1 MNSSLASTRFL
12 VLGETCKD
20 IFVYCK
26 AIRLA
31 PDLPVPVLEI
41 STITENPGMA
51 MNVQKNILQ
60 LREQCDIVTNVDW
73 RQITKTRYIH
83 EESNHMFV
91 RIDTPH
97 DIKRFDL
104 ETIDLSYDAI
114 VISDYNKGFLTEG
127 DIAKIAQ
134 SHNRVYLDTK
144 KILGS
149 WAEDCYFIKVND
161 YEYRRS
167 MHNISKSLERKI
179 IRTLG
184 KDGCSFQ
191 DKKFKT
197 REVKVRDTSGAGD
210 AFFAAFV
217 VSFERSQDVFQSL
230 EFANTCAS
238 RVVTERGVTTI

>member
-1 MNSSLASTRFL
+1 MNKSVNNTRFL

-26 AIRLA
+26 AVRLA

-51 MNVQKNILQ
+51 MNVQRNILQ
-60 LREQCDIVTNVDW
+60 LREQCDLTTNFDW
-73 RQITKTRYIH
+73 QQITKTRYIH
-83 EESNHMFV
+83 EESNHMFI

-97 DIKRFDL
+97 EIKQFDL
-104 ETIDLSYDAI
+104 ESLDFSYDAI
-114 VISDYNKGFLTEG
+114 VISDYNKGFLTEA
-127 DIAKIAQ
+127 DIALISQ
-134 SHNRVYLDTK
+134 NHNRVYLDTK
-144 KILGS
+144 KVLGS

-167 MHNISKSLERKI
+167 MHNISKSLDRKI

-191 DKKFKT
+191 DKNFKT
-197 REVKVRDTSGAGD
+197 SEVKVRDPSGAGD

-217 VSFERSQDVFQSL
+217 VSFEKSHDVFQSL
-230 EFANTCAS
+230 EFANACAS